1 MASHDGNTV
10 FLTEQEAERIR
21 TTVKDRLKKC
31 DGLVGHA
38 REPRDKKT
46 AISSATGAALM
57 ADMANMGPSKGATMP
72 AIGLGQPYPPCVTPF
87 KDLQPM
93 KLSDLRMES
102 HHRGHRLT
110 VKRASPVVK
119 LAARSW
125 TMVQDE
131 AGEEAERLELCLHK
145 MRHGKELLE
154 LADSAF
160 IIKEPYFTLTDD
172 GEPTIR
178 IDHPSDLVVVPE
190 SEAWSINGTNGE
202 PTDAAA
208 AEQKARS
215 CKDQGN
221 SALEKLNFALAH
233 ARYSEGLRVARQDIV
248 YNTNPDLARDLSR
261 NRAHVNLLLSQLDE
275 AKADAKASLIG
286 KEDDPRSR
294 ELDIKAFFRAGMAAY
309 HLGDYHEAKELFE
322 QRLKLTLDINP
333 KETQTVLRRIVTHLG
348 EQTQAI
354 LRRIET
360 RLREQEAGTHDLKK
374 IRAGLSRARPRVE
387 AASFVGQT
395 AVKDSPGRGRGLFTT
410 RDVAAGEIVML
421 EKAFCVV
428 WGFESDALTAITY
441 DVRDDRIRVSPAG
454 LTRAVVQKLL
464 SNPSQIEKV
473 MDMYGDW
480 QGDSNTKNVFSTDDG
495 PVVDTFRV
503 HDIVSRNAFGPGS
516 QYGEKGAQD
525 ASTGLWIRA
534 GYTNHSCLANVHKE
548 YVGDLMVL
556 RATRA
561 IAAGEEIFHSYDE
574 SSDYEARQRAL
585 MHTWGFECECPLCV
599 VEKAEDP
606 AVRKKRR
613 ELAAEADAFVQKEP
627 WANANRRIIVRAQRL
642 ARAIEETYDGEKYKG
657 LPRLATK
664 SIQEWLAHATA
675 RR

>member
-1 MASHDGNTV
+1 
-10 FLTEQEAERIR
+10 
-21 TTVKDRLKKC
+21 
-31 DGLVGHA
+31 
-38 REPRDKKT
+38 
-46 AISSATGAALM
+46 
-57 ADMANMGPSKGATMP
+57 
-72 AIGLGQPYPPCVTPF
+72 
-87 KDLQPM
+87 
-93 KLSDLRMES
+93 
-102 HHRGHRLT
+102 
-110 VKRASPVVK
+110 
-119 LAARSW
+119 
-125 TMVQDE
+125 
-131 AGEEAERLELCLHK
+131 LHK
-145 MRHGKELLE
+145 KRHGKELLE
-154 LADSAF
+154 SADSAF

-190 SEAWSINGTNGE
+190 SEAWSTNGTNGE
-202 PTDAAA
+202 ATDDAAA
-208 AEQKARS
+208 AEKKARS

-221 SALEKLNFALAH
+221 AALEKQNLPLAH

-261 NRAHVNLLLSQLDE
+261 NRAHVNLLLNQLDE
-275 AKADAKASLIG
+275 AKADAKAALIG

-294 ELDIKAFFRAGMAAY
+294 ELDSKAFFRAGMAAY

-322 QRLKLTLDINP
+322 QRQKLTPDINP
-333 KETQTVLRRIVTHLG
+333 KETQAMLRRIQIHLD
-348 EQTQAI
+348 
-354 LRRIET
+354 
-360 RLREQEAGTHDLKK
+360 EQEAGTHDLKK
-374 IRAGLSRARPRVE
+374 LRAGLSRARPRVD
-387 AASFVGQT
+387 AASFVGKT
-395 AVKDSPGRGRGLFTT
+395 AVKDSPGRGRGLFAT
-410 RDVAAGEIVML
+410 RDIPAGEIVM
-421 EKAFCVV
+421 
-428 WGFESDALTAITY
+428 LTAITY

-480 QGDSNTKNVFSTDDG
+480 QGGDSNTKNVFRTDDG

-556 RATRA
+556 RATQA

-574 SSDYEARQRAL
+574 SSDYDARQRAL
-585 MHTWGFECECPLCV
+585 MHTWGFECGCALCV
-599 VEKAEDP
+599 VEKAEDA
-606 AVRKKRR
+606 AVREKRR
-613 ELAAEADAFVQKEP
+613 ELAAEADAFVQREP
-627 WANANRRIIVRAQRL
+627 WANANRRVIVRAQRL

-664 SIQEWLAHATA
+664 RIQEWLAQATA